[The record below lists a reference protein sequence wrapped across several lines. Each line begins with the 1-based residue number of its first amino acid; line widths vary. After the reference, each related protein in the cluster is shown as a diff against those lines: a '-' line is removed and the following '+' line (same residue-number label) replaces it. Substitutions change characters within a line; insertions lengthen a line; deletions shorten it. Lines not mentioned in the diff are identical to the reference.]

1 MAIEINVSRD
11 FGRLLVVQG
20 APANWEDI
28 FESFDEVLGYCEA
41 IERPFEESKGD
52 FWVLG
57 TTTGGTTVFIEYEY
71 ANGYYYEH
79 WLLVS
84 GKHIEM
90 AGFICAE

>member
-41 IERPFEESKGD
+41 IDRPFEESEGA

-57 TTTGGTTVFIEYEY
+57 TTPSGTTVFIEFVDVF
-71 ANGYYYEH
+71 YYEH
-79 WLLVS
+79 WLLSS
-84 GKHIEM
+84 GKHIKM
-90 AGFICAE
+90 AECIYSE